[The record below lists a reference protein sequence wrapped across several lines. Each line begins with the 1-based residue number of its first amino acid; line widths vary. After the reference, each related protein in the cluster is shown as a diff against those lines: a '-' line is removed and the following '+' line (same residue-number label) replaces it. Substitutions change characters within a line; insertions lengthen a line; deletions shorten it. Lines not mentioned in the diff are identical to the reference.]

1 MLQAESQAAASFE
14 MDNPVGESFETDNP
28 GMSKPEAKPEDEA
41 ASPKT
46 EYERLQMEKESKLS
60 SVVGNCSAGT
70 PGWRKLISR
79 PMVELVNYLRIAML
93 CFDCCPSR

>member
-1 MLQAESQAAASFE
+1 

-28 GMSKPEAKPEDEA
+28 GMSKPEPKPEDEA
-41 ASPKT
+41 ATPKT

-79 PMVELVNYLRIAML
+79 PMVELVN
-93 CFDCCPSR
+93 